1 MLFGLAVL
9 DAAVLV
15 GSYNLLFWH
24 EFGRWAGVTGS
35 ICSLLG
41 FWIGTSYLI
50 GRYSRP
56 NPGERDTQIK
66 RLLASALVASIAVG
80 IVVVIV
86 NWGMKVEDPRT
97 FRSFVLPVIGST
109 LICSSLLQAWLVQK
123 QRKPRNWL
131 IIASDAELNII
142 MHELEARA
150 PSNQLQLRGLEPGH
164 TIKPER
170 LNTRPEGIAVSTTA
184 DMDDTLAE
192 EVLAC
197 RGEGVNVTS
206 LPNWC
211 EQNLQR
217 VPPELLSSRWLTN
230 AEGFGLQPG
239 SLSWRVKRMGDLALG
254 SFIVVAS
261 IPIIVLAAIA
271 IKLTDGGPVFYRQI
285 RSGLYGQP
293 YTIWK
298 LRSMR
303 VNSEEQ
309 GAQWAEQND
318 ARITWVGS
326 ILRRTRLDELP
337 QLWSV
342 LKGDMSLIGPRP
354 ERPEIEE
361 MLEEQIA
368 HYRIRHWIRPG
379 MSGWAQVCFP
389 YGASLADSRM
399 KLSYDLFYLR
409 NAGFLLDI
417 LILIKTIKLV
427 TRAEGAIPRQ
437 AAK

>member
-1 MLFGLAVL
+1 
-9 DAAVLV
+9 
-15 GSYNLLFWH
+15 
-24 EFGRWAGVTGS
+24 
-35 ICSLLG
+35 
-41 FWIGTSYLI
+41 
-50 GRYSRP
+50 
-56 NPGERDTQIK
+56 
-66 RLLASALVASIAVG
+66 
-80 IVVVIV
+80 
-86 NWGMKVEDPRT
+86 
-97 FRSFVLPVIGST
+97 
-109 LICSSLLQAWLVQK
+109 
-123 QRKPRNWL
+123 
-131 IIASDAELNII
+131 
-142 MHELEARA
+142 
-150 PSNQLQLRGLEPGH
+150 
-164 TIKPER
+164 
-170 LNTRPEGIAVSTTA
+170 
-184 DMDDTLAE
+184 MDDALAE

-254 SFIVVAS
+254 SLIVVAS

-309 GAQWAEQND
+309 GAQWSEQND
-318 ARITWVGS
+318 TRITWVGS

>member
-1 MLFGLAVL
+1 
-9 DAAVLV
+9 
-15 GSYNLLFWH
+15 
-24 EFGRWAGVTGS
+24 
-35 ICSLLG
+35 
-41 FWIGTSYLI
+41 
-50 GRYSRP
+50 
-56 NPGERDTQIK
+56 
-66 RLLASALVASIAVG
+66 
-80 IVVVIV
+80 
-86 NWGMKVEDPRT
+86 
-97 FRSFVLPVIGST
+97 
-109 LICSSLLQAWLVQK
+109 
-123 QRKPRNWL
+123 
-131 IIASDAELNII
+131 
-142 MHELEARA
+142 
-150 PSNQLQLRGLEPGH
+150 
-164 TIKPER
+164 
-170 LNTRPEGIAVSTTA
+170 
-184 DMDDTLAE
+184 
-192 EVLAC
+192 
-197 RGEGVNVTS
+197 
-206 LPNWC
+206 
-211 EQNLQR
+211 
-217 VPPELLSSRWLTN
+217 
-230 AEGFGLQPG
+230 
-239 SLSWRVKRMGDLALG
+239 MGDLALG
-254 SFIVVAS
+254 SLIVVAS

-309 GAQWAEQND
+309 GAQWSEQND
-318 ARITWVGS
+318 TRITWVGS

>member
-1 MLFGLAVL
+1 
-9 DAAVLV
+9 
-15 GSYNLLFWH
+15 
-24 EFGRWAGVTGS
+24 
-35 ICSLLG
+35 
-41 FWIGTSYLI
+41 
-50 GRYSRP
+50 
-56 NPGERDTQIK
+56 
-66 RLLASALVASIAVG
+66 
-80 IVVVIV
+80 
-86 NWGMKVEDPRT
+86 
-97 FRSFVLPVIGST
+97 
-109 LICSSLLQAWLVQK
+109 
-123 QRKPRNWL
+123 
-131 IIASDAELNII
+131 
-142 MHELEARA
+142 
-150 PSNQLQLRGLEPGH
+150 
-164 TIKPER
+164 
-170 LNTRPEGIAVSTTA
+170 
-184 DMDDTLAE
+184 
-192 EVLAC
+192 
-197 RGEGVNVTS
+197 
-206 LPNWC
+206 
-211 EQNLQR
+211 
-217 VPPELLSSRWLTN
+217 
-230 AEGFGLQPG
+230 
-239 SLSWRVKRMGDLALG
+239 MGDLALG
-254 SFIVVAS
+254 SLIVVAS